1 MNIPFLY
8 IIDGRSINNEQETIN
23 DEQDR
28 NSKIRKLG
36 EQDDIK
42 LWEAVRSFVVEILK
56 EKKKSDIRLRK
67 IGTLN
72 DINRSNAGSSF
83 KWDTK

>member
-1 MNIPFLY
+1 MA
-8 IIDGRSINNEQETIN
+8 GQEAINNEQETIN

-56 EKKKSDIRLRK
+56 KKKKKERYQTK
-67 IGTLN
+67 K
-72 DINRSNAGSSF
+72 NRY
-83 KWDTK
+83 TERY